1 MWLALTSRVLK
12 IESLGNSI
20 CYDFRK
26 VKLTLDHFSASEMV
40 LMEARLSESY
50 INSFKIDTF

>member
-1 MWLALTSRVLK
+1 MWLALIGTVLK

-50 INSFKIDTF
+50 INSFEIEAF